1 MAKVSEPWSARQQRH
16 LSAVSEFMTDI
27 RHVAGKD
34 NAVAGCLSR
43 SVAGAVHLCV
53 DYARMVADQVSDP
66 MVQALRTADTGL
78 RLSDVPFKD
87 RGTGLMEDIMFEG
100 NQSLPPNVFLLTP
113 IFHEQSS
120 IRPWAFGV
128 LFVIFLVTITLNLIL
143 ILIILCDKK
152 LHKPVYIFLAHLLIM
167 DIVGCTT
174 ITPRLMYSISQSI
187 MITKPACFIQLFFV
201 SFTGAMQS
209 YILSIMAI
217 DRYLAV
223 CHPLRYNVLLTNSRA
238 HKVILLTVCWS
249 SLIIGIYVVL
259 LIGRTFCKYP
269 EIHKVGCVHMAV
281 AKLSCEDFTINSLY
295 GIACSSL
302 TTVTLIVVVVVT
314 YTRILYV
321 CQHSGP
327 SSKGNR
333 KALHTCV
340 THCLVLSLYIFSNV
354 FVLIS
359 LRMSS
364 TNYFPQYLQHV
375 SDSLFYLVQPLAN
388 PIIYGVRTAEIRRS
402 LTRFTNVRIFQNKII
417 SWHRYP
423 DPQSSVLK
431 QLNCVSDE

>member
-1 MAKVSEPWSARQQRH
+1 MAKTEFNVLEQLGIVRRSNSAWASPLHIVPVRPADILKTAVITPFGLFEFPRMPFGLKNAAQAFQR
-16 LSAVSEFMTDI
+16 LTD
-27 RHVAGKD
+27 
-34 NAVAGCLSR
+34 S
-43 SVAGAVHLCV
+43 
-53 DYARMVADQVSDP
+53 
-66 MVQALRTADTGL
+66 
-78 RLSDVPFKD
+78 
-87 RGTGLMEDIMFEG
+87 TGLMEDIMFEG

-113 IFHEQSS
+113 IFHEPAS

-143 ILIILCDKK
+143 ILIILCEKK

-201 SFTGAMQS
+201 SFTGAVQS

-249 SLIIGIYVVL
+249 SLLIGIYVVL

-269 EIHKVGCVHMAV
+269 EIHKVGCIHMAV

-295 GIACSSL
+295 GIACTSL
-302 TTVTLIVVVVVT
+302 TTVALIVVVVFT

-321 CQHSGP
+321 CLHSGP

-340 THCLVLSLYIFSNV
+340 THCLVLSLFIFSTV
-354 FVLIS
+354 FALIS

-402 LTRFTNVRIFQNKII
+402 LTRFTNTVSAIMWTTVVFIVGCFNLPWICKRFE
-417 SWHRYP
+417 HRPY
-423 DPQSSVLK
+423 DHFVLNND
-431 QLNCVSDE
+431 LMNH

>member
-1 MAKVSEPWSARQQRH
+1 
-16 LSAVSEFMTDI
+16 
-27 RHVAGKD
+27 
-34 NAVAGCLSR
+34 
-43 SVAGAVHLCV
+43 
-53 DYARMVADQVSDP
+53 
-66 MVQALRTADTGL
+66 
-78 RLSDVPFKD
+78 
-87 RGTGLMEDIMFEG
+87 MEDIMFEG

-113 IFHEQSS
+113 IFHEPAS

-143 ILIILCDKK
+143 ILIILCEKK
-152 LHKPVYIFLAHLLIM
+152 LHNPVYIFLAHLLIM

-174 ITPRLMYSISQSI
+174 IMPRLMYSISQSI

-201 SFTGAMQS
+201 SFTGAVQS

-238 HKVILLTVCWS
+238 HKVMLLTVCWS
-249 SLIIGIYVVL
+249 SLLIGIYVVL

-269 EIHKVGCVHMAV
+269 EIHKVSCINMAV

-295 GIACSSL
+295 GIACTSL
-302 TTVTLIVVVVVT
+302 TTVTLIVVVVFT

-321 CQHSGP
+321 CLHSGP

-340 THCLVLSLYIFSNV
+340 THCLVLSLFIFSTV
-354 FVLIS
+354 FALIS

-388 PIIYGVRTAEIRRS
+388 PIIYGLRTAEIRHS
-402 LTRFTNVRIFQNKII
+402 LTRFTNVRIFWNKN
-417 SWHRYP
+417 H
-423 DPQSSVLK
+423 L
-431 QLNCVSDE
+431 LA

>member
-1 MAKVSEPWSARQQRH
+1 
-16 LSAVSEFMTDI
+16 
-27 RHVAGKD
+27 
-34 NAVAGCLSR
+34 
-43 SVAGAVHLCV
+43 
-53 DYARMVADQVSDP
+53 
-66 MVQALRTADTGL
+66 
-78 RLSDVPFKD
+78 
-87 RGTGLMEDIMFEG
+87 MEDIMFEG
-100 NQSLPPNVFLLTP
+100 NQSLPPNVFLLAP
-113 IFHEQSS
+113 IFQEPAS

-143 ILIILCDKK
+143 ILIILCGKK
-152 LHKPVYIFLAHLLIM
+152 LHKPVYIFLAHLLTM

-174 ITPRLMYSISQSI
+174 ITPRLMYNISESI

-201 SFTGAMQS
+201 SFTGTMQS

-223 CHPLRYNVLLTNSRA
+223 CHPLRYNVLLTNNRA

-249 SLIIGIYVVL
+249 SLLAGIFLVL

-269 EIHKVGCVHMAV
+269 EIHKVGCINMAV
-281 AKLSCEDFTINSLY
+281 ARLSCEDFTINSLY
-295 GIACSSL
+295 GIACTSL
-302 TTVTLIVVVVVT
+302 ITVTLIVVVVVT

-321 CQHSGP
+321 CLHSGP

-340 THCLVLSLYIFSNV
+340 THCLVLSLFFFSNV

-364 TNYFPQYLQHV
+364 SSFFPQYLQHV

-402 LTRFTNVRIFQNKII
+402 LTRFTNVRIFRNNNHLLA
-417 SWHRYP
+417 SL
-423 DPQSSVLK
+423 S
-431 QLNCVSDE
+431 